1 MSDQFIG
8 KVIAN
13 KYRIESVL
21 REGEFGKTYRGTH
34 VSMEKPVII
43 KILSPALAVDENIAW
58 QFSSEA
64 KTASHIS
71 HPNILNVT
79 DFGSDVNGAVY
90 IIFED
95 AEGATLKDEIQAVGQ
110 FTPERAVEIASQIA
124 KALSFAHSKQTI
136 HGGLSSDKVLLTNS
150 VTGNETVKILDFG
163 AVKNHDGNLLEDEV
177 STSEVEYLAPEQC
190 TDEGA
195 ADERSDIYSLGVI
208 LYEMLAGEVPFKGE
222 KPTDIMLKH
231 SEEPP
236 APFSAF
242 RQDLPADLELVV
254 LRALAKNSEM
264 RYQTADEFAAELK
277 KIALGFT
284 PNSAAVAAAA
294 NSSPNNIWKTAF
306 VVLAGISLLAVGLI
320 YATSVKTTDPA
331 TALQTDANGVPVQP
345 INPATGAQEMDL
357 ANMSTFSAEYMTNS
371 NAAVIP
377 PGTLTSDGAGD
388 GYNPWANGGAPP
400 PGGPVVPYPVQP
412 GQVITID
419 PNNPAGSQFMPTDT
433 GNGIILVPIPA
444 NTAVNA
450 NVKPSPTPKTPN
462 ANANVST
469 TPVPVASPKPSPQT
483 TPPTTAPTPKATE
496 KPAAKPPETTKPD
509 AKKPATSTEK
519 RSENGKTQ
527 DAF

>member
-13 KYRIESVL
+13 KYRIESIL

-95 AEGATLKDEIQAVGQ
+95 AEGSTLKDEIQTVGQ

-150 VTGNETVKILDFG
+150 VAGGETVKILDFG
-163 AVKNHDGNLLEDEV
+163 AVKNHDGNFLEDEV
-177 STSEVEYLAPEQC
+177 STRTVEYLAPEQC
-190 TDEGA
+190 TDAGA

-208 LYEMLAGEVPFKGE
+208 LYEMLAGEVPFKGD
-222 KPTDIMLKH
+222 KPTAIMLKH

-254 LRALAKNSEM
+254 LRALAKNPEM

-277 KIALGFT
+277 KIALGFA
-284 PNSAAVAAAA
+284 PNSAAVAA

-306 VVLAGISLLAVGLI
+306 VVLAGISLLAIGLI
-320 YATSVKTTDPA
+320 YATSVKTTDPT
-331 TALQTDANGVPVQP
+331 TALQTDANGQPVQP

-357 ANMSTFSAEYMTNS
+357 ANMSAFPAEYMTNS

-377 PGTLTSDGAGD
+377 PGTLSGDGAGD

-400 PGGPVVPYPVQP
+400 PGGPVVPYQVPQG

-419 PNNPAGSQFMPTDT
+419 PNSPSQFMPIEG
-433 GNGIILVPIPA
+433 GNGVILVPIPA

-450 NVKPSPTPKTPN
+450 NVKPTPTPKPPN
-462 ANANVST
+462 ANANVSA
-469 TPVPVASPKPSPQT
+469 TPVPETSPKSATQT
-483 TPPTTAPTPKATE
+483 TPPTTAPTPKPTE
-496 KPAAKPPETTKPD
+496 KPAAKPPETTKPET
-509 AKKPATSTEK
+509 KKPATSTEK
-519 RSENGKTQ
+519 RSENGKMQ